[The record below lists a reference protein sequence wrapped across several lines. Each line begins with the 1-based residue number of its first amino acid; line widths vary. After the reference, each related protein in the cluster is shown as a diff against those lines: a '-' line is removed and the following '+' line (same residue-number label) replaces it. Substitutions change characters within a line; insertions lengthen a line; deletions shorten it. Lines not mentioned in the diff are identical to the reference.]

1 MNLIEL
7 CHYVKFKSR
16 KVRVKMSDK
25 EILEKVLQRRGK
37 GKSNKKIII
46 SLEKEIDYLR
56 EEIKRTTEDDELVS
70 FKVTKN
76 MKAEQLYKFLFRYVP
91 MGEVIDLYKYLKRAM
106 KV

>member
-1 MNLIEL
+1 
-7 CHYVKFKSR
+7 
-16 KVRVKMSDK
+16 MSDK
-25 EILEKVLQRRGK
+25 EILEKVLQRIGK

>member
-1 MNLIEL
+1 
-7 CHYVKFKSR
+7 
-16 KVRVKMSDK
+16 MSDK
-25 EILEKVLQRRGK
+25 EILEKVLQRIGK
-37 GKSNKKIII
+37 GKSNEEIII

-56 EEIKRTTEDDELVS
+56 EKIKRITEDDESVS

-106 KV
+106 EV

>member
-1 MNLIEL
+1 
-7 CHYVKFKSR
+7 
-16 KVRVKMSDK
+16 MSDK
-25 EILEKVLQRRGK
+25 EILEKVLQRIGK
-37 GKSNKKIII
+37 GKSNEKIII

-56 EEIKRTTEDDELVS
+56 EEIKRTMEDDELVS

-106 KV
+106 EV